1 MLLIYLNLDHRY
13 FANIEIKV
21 NKSIH
26 HLLEKKIRGLNF
38 ECVNFLLL

>member
-1 MLLIYLNLDHRY
+1 MLLTPNLDHRY

-21 NKSIH
+21 NKTIH

-38 ECVNFLLL
+38 GCLSFLLL